1 MTNIEAAKQLFVDG
15 LDLIKNNEFE
25 QAENKFLKS
34 LKLNPDRESVLNN
47 LSTVQIKLSK
57 YKDAKKTSERVIQL
71 NPKNVVA
78 WMNLGIIEQELNN
91 FDQSLAD
98 VIKVASIVEKEART
112 TETRKVIAG
121 ILWKRLELGIS
132 HIRLLP

>member
-47 LSTVQIKLSK
+47 LSTAQIKLSK
-57 YKDAKKTSERVIQL
+57 YKDAKKSSERVIQL
-71 NPKNVVA
+71 NPKNAVG

-91 FDQSLAD
+91 FDISLNYFNKA
-98 VIKVASIVEKEART
+98 K
-112 TETRKVIAG
+112 
-121 ILWKRLELGIS
+121 
-132 HIRLLP
+132 